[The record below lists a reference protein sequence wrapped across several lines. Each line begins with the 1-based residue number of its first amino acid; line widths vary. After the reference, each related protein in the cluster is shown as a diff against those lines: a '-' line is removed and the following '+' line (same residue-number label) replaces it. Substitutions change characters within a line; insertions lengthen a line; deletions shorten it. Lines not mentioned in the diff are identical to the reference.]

1 MHAFPYTGTAALLV
15 PLLLQLNCARMCG
28 VDRAVLVRAS
38 DVLALQQAG
47 QTVSRLALPQL
58 QQRDEQYW
66 QLVQQLAALDTTDEA
81 AVKRLL
87 GAMMA
92 VEAAAG

>member
-1 MHAFPYTGTAALLV
+1 
-15 PLLLQLNCARMCG
+15 MCG

-38 DVLALQQAG
+38 DVLTLQQAG

-66 QLVQQLAALDTTDEA
+66 QLVQQLAALDVANEA
-81 AVKRLL
+81 AVQKLL

-92 VEAAAG
+92 VEAGQLCS

>member
-1 MHAFPYTGTAALLV
+1 
-15 PLLLQLNCARMCG
+15 MCG
-28 VDRAVLVRAS
+28 VDRAVLLRAS

-47 QTVSRLALPQL
+47 QPVSRLALPEL

-66 QLVQQLAALDTTDEA
+66 QLVQQLAALDVTDEA
-81 AVKRLL
+81 AVRQLL

-92 VEAAAG
+92 VEAEAG